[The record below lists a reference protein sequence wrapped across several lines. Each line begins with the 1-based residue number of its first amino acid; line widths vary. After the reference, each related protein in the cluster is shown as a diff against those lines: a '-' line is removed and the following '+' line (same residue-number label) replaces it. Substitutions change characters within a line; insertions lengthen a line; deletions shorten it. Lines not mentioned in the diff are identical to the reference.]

1 MAHSEDIWETEV
13 AIIRL
18 GDLAGIDGLG
28 EHHEH
33 ADLNEIAYEF
43 TNEILSSE
51 IQPRPGTPDG
61 GEGYYLSHIAIAAS
75 LLLHLSLTA
84 ALLNFEMLG
93 SFTTETPTVVEV
105 RFVADNPLRNTNN
118 EESIPEEELSL
129 EALVQESEVL
139 ATAEALLTEVDE
151 VLTPVEEPLENERTD
166 VSNPTIIPQ
175 SEQDANEVQALE
187 SPAIVHSVVLPFSS
201 SIANILESI
210 ESERSSR
217 FYSYDCNRLEEE
229 IGIRECKPSD
239 DNNYQALQI
248 NPVYNVLNPN
258 RQLDHTRDSIGV
270 LTSQSA
276 ELALRLSSAGIP
288 DGLADS
294 VMEQLEVTITF
305 YSTTANRGVENIRKM
320 RMKSDSAQR
329 ADAIFSDPWVV
340 LQYQKKGSR

>member
-43 TNEILSSE
+43 TNEIVSSE

-151 VLTPVEEPLENERTD
+151 VLTQVEEPLENERID

-210 ESERSSR
+210 ESERRSR

-229 IGIRECKPSD
+229 IGIRRPGEQRGFAQSNQAVPGPNAPGLVLGEHLLGEKGSD
-239 DNNYQALQI
+239 QGAWEHRVAQGLHRRADLQRAPLTARGTRCQ
-248 NPVYNVLNPN
+248 NPQFGKLGP
-258 RQLDHTRDSIGV
+258 QGSG
-270 LTSQSA
+270 
-276 ELALRLSSAGIP
+276 ELGLVFGAGLAGIAVAP
-288 DGLADS
+288 A
-294 VMEQLEVTITF
+294 
-305 YSTTANRGVENIRKM
+305 RGAEPAHRL
-320 RMKSDSAQR
+320 RQSLL
-329 ADAIFSDPWVV
+329 P
-340 LQYQKKGSR
+340 